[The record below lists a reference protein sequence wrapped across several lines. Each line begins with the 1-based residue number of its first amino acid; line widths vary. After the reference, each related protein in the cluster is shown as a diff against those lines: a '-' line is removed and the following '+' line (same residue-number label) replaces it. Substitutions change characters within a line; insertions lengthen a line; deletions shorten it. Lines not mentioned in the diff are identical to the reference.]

1 MKNKMKNPAIQN
13 IRDKEDKN
21 ISRAL
26 RTETLKLAIG
36 AGATTENAISAAK
49 QMYDFIEFGL
59 IPNKIEIVGKD
70 A

>member
-1 MKNKMKNPAIQN
+1 MKNPALQHIQ
-13 IRDKEDKN
+13 DKEDKN

-36 AGATTENAISAAK
+36 AGATIENAIDTAK
-49 QMYDFIEFGL
+49 EMYNFIEFGL
-59 IPNKIEIVGKD
+59 VSNKIKKD